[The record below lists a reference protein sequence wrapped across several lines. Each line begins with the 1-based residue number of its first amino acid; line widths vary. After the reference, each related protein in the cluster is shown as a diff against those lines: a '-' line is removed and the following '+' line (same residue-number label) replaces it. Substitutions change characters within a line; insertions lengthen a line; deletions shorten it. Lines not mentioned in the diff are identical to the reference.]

1 MNEDEV
7 VEKTESDI
15 EKDGAAR
22 EYSKEYFE
30 ELRAAAKEYLPKTVW
45 DHINSKARNKA
56 GGRNSGK
63 ARSAATS
70 ATTALSEPESAPAAV
85 EMQPPVAKDS
95 EPEVEKQ
102 EEKLHPDCQKVADN
116 CMKMKKSDEGSEI
129 EKSLTDP
136 EKSKLAA
143 EVKTKSTADLTAYNR
158 RMAMWAAQ
166 GNLLSGFSQ
175 ADMNWFHSQ
184 LIAALKAKADAA
196 GTESTA
202 GAPLKWGAIT
212 QKSAESDVEKC
223 HFGTVDEIAARAK
236 DEESSSKSAKKEE
249 KAKKQEKT
257 VKAEEA
263 EEVEESKEVTKV
275 DTTVEP
281 FTGSQPLVTFVAAS
295 PGVIESLRKE
305 ALVGPSGRIF
315 NEQYLEP
322 MGITRDDIAITYL
335 IPRLL
340 KDEAGKVREPTESE
354 IKAESFW
361 KDEQQVRR
369 SAASEPI
376 VVALGHTVKK
386 SLGTEVAVTLPHP
399 NALGT
404 PRTNQELIR
413 KREQLKKMVQAKLN
427 YLEYGRLRK
436 SMEKRR

>member
-1 MNEDEV
+1 MSEETT
-7 VEKTESDI
+7 VEKVETDEI
-15 EKDGAAR
+15 EKEGAAR

-85 EMQPPVAKDS
+85 EMQPPVAKE

-175 ADMNWFHSQ
+175 ADMNWFHAQ
-184 LIAALKAKADAA
+184 LVAALKAKADAA

-236 DEESSSKSAKKEE
+236 DEESSKSAE

-257 VKAEEA
+257 VKAEE
-263 EEVEESKEVTKV
+263 VEEIKEVTKV

-340 KDEAGKVREPTESE
+340 RDEAGKVREPTESE

-361 KDEQQVRR
+361 KDEQDARR
-369 SAASEPI
+369 SMASEPI
-376 VVALGHTVKK
+376 VVALGHTVKGV
-386 SLGTEVAVTLPHP
+386 LGPEVAVTLPHP
-399 NALGT
+399 VALGT
-404 PRTNQELIR
+404 PRTNQELVR
-413 KREQLKKMVQAKLN
+413 KRSQLKKMIDAKLN

-436 SMEKRR
+436 SLEKRR